1 MDTSFFL
8 AKLIGPIFL
17 IIGIG
22 LLLNRDR
29 YRAVVEEV
37 MASHTLLY
45 AFGALAIT
53 GGIAII
59 LTHNVWVWD
68 WPVIITIVGWLMVVR
83 GTLRII
89 MPRQVEYLATKTIVR
104 WPNLLFGSG
113 LLLIPLGAFLCWKG
127 FT

>member
-1 MDTSFFL
+1 MKGEHFSPMDTSFFL

-53 GGIAII
+53 GGIAY
-59 LTHNVWVWD
+59 L
-68 WPVIITIVGWLMVVR
+68 P
-83 GTLRII
+83 I
-89 MPRQVEYLATKTIVR
+89 MC
-104 WPNLLFGSG
+104 GSG
-113 LLLIPLGAFLCWKG
+113 TGR
-127 FT
+127 